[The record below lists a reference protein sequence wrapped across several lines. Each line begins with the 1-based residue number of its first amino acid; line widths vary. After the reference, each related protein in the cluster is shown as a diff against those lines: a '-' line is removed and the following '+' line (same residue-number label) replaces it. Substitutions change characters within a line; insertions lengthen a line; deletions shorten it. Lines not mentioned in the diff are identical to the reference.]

1 MAGEA
6 RRLLVAP
13 CGMDCGVC
21 SHYLAY
27 DRKIPRRTGHI
38 IHCAGCRPRGKECA
52 FLKGSCQRL
61 ARREVEFCFQCDDFP
76 CERLKALDRRY
87 RTRYGTSLIGNL
99 ERIRDVG
106 IEAFLNEQLRRY
118 RCPSCGGTLSI
129 HSGKCYDCERIDD
142 WRG

>member
-27 DRKIPRRTGHI
+27 DGKMPGRTGHV
-38 IHCAGCRPRGKECA
+38 IHCAGCRPRGKECG

-61 ARREVEFCFQCDDFP
+61 AREEVEFCFQCD
-76 CERLKALDRRY
+76 
-87 RTRYGTSLIGNL
+87 IGNL
-99 ERIRDVG
+99 ERIRMSASRV
-106 IEAFLNEQLRRY
+106 FWM
-118 RCPSCGGTLSI
+118 SS
-129 HSGKCYDCERIDD
+129 
-142 WRG
+142 